1 MFYGLGLWAWWL
13 VVANPHRIYNTS
25 GNHPLRFPLC
35 LLSRDRLGKGGG
47 NASED
52 GLGKTFLLVGRTWL
66 SYHFFCCCW
75 FFAFADKVNVKRE
88 CA

>member
-13 VVANPHRIYNTS
+13 VVANSHRICNTS

-35 LLSRDRLGKGGG
+35 LLSRDRLGKGEG

-52 GLGKTFLLVGRTWL
+52 GLGKTFLSVGRT
-66 SYHFFCCCW
+66 SYQFFCCCW